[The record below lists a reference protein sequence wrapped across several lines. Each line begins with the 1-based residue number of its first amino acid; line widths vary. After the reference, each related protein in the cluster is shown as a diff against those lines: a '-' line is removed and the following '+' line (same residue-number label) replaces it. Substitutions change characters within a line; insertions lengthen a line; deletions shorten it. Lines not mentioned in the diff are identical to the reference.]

1 MRGHL
6 HMQNLGLRTFIKMN
20 NKFKQAWEELLI
32 LEKSENQELADYE
45 DQLLDILNILF
56 NHWPEGVDDLSLA
69 DELNTTVAKV
79 TALKFLSSIEE
90 DELIPV
96 LKKYRNTSL
105 LYEILKIPE
114 QTRDVFLNRA
124 GRVRHNITMLVKM
137 ANDLFNGLSEIEK
150 NESSNPW
157 MKKISVIDKSIW
169 GDIAKEAKDWGI
181 KEQDIKKIEKFKSGR
196 KKTIQDWEW
205 LKDFVEIQ
213 INKKNIAPK
222 NIHGEPM
229 NHHKVLIE
237 TWKRII

>member
-1 MRGHL
+1 
-6 HMQNLGLRTFIKMN
+6 MQNLGLRIFIKIN
-20 NKFKQAWEELLI
+20 NKYKQAWEELLI
-32 LEKSENQELADYE
+32 LEKSENQELSDYE

-114 QTRDVFLNRA
+114 QTRGVFLNRA
-124 GRVRHNITMLVKM
+124 GRVRHNIAMLVKM
-137 ANDLFNGLSEIEK
+137 ANDMFNGLSEIEK
-150 NESSNPW
+150 NENSNPW

-169 GDIAKEAKDWGI
+169 GDMLMKQRTGVLKSRILRKLRNLN
-181 KEQDIKKIEKFKSGR
+181 QVEKNNAG
-196 KKTIQDWEW
+196 
-205 LKDFVEIQ
+205 LGV
-213 INKKNIAPK
+213 
-222 NIHGEPM
+222 
-229 NHHKVLIE
+229 V
-237 TWKRII
+237 KRFC

>member
-1 MRGHL
+1 MHGHL
-6 HMQNLGLRTFIKMN
+6 HMQNLGLRIFIKMN
-20 NKFKQAWEELLI
+20 KKFKEAWEELLT
-32 LEKSENQELADYE
+32 LEKSENQDLTDYE
-45 DQLLDILNILF
+45 DQLLDILNSLF
-56 NHWPEGVDDLSLA
+56 NHWPEGTDDLSLA
-69 DELNTTVAKV
+69 DELNTTVAKI

-114 QTRDVFLNRA
+114 QTRGIFLHRA

-150 NESSNPW
+150 NENSNPW
-157 MKKISVIDKSIW
+157 MKRISVIDKSIW
-169 GDIAKEAKDWGI
+169 GDIANEAKDWGI
-181 KEQDIKKIEKFKSGR
+181 KEQDIKKVEKFKSGR
-196 KKTIQDWEW
+196 KKTMQDWEW

-229 NHHKVLIE
+229 NHHIVLIE

>member
-1 MRGHL
+1 
-6 HMQNLGLRTFIKMN
+6 MQNLGSKISIKMN
-20 NKFKQAWEELLI
+20 KKVKQAWEKLII
-32 LEKSENQELADYE
+32 LEKSENQEVSDYE
-45 DQLLDILNILF
+45 DQLLDILKDLF
-56 NHWPEGVDDLSLA
+56 NHWPENVDELTLA

-114 QTRDVFLNRA
+114 QTRGLFLTRA
-124 GRVRHNITMLVKM
+124 GKVRHNIGMLVKM

-157 MKKISVIDKSIW
+157 LKKVSVLDKSIW
-169 GDIAKEAKDWGI
+169 ADIAAEAKDWGI
-181 KEQDIKKIEKFKSGR
+181 KDQDITKIEKFKSSKR
-196 KKTIQDWEW
+196 KSMQEWEW
-205 LKDFVEIQ
+205 LKDFIEFQ

>member
-169 GDIAKEAKDWGI
+169 GDIANEAKDWGI
-181 KEQDIKKIEKFKSGR
+181 KEQDIKKIEKFKSSR
-196 KKTIQDWEW
+196 KKTMQDWEW

-229 NHHKVLIE
+229 NHHIVLIE